1 MATTLHDLIDAIE
14 TKLAYLQAN
23 HASMPIKMLQAERG
37 QAIAFGTHILND
49 ADLDISRE
57 DYMRVYDAVIE
68 LDRVGY

>member
-1 MATTLHDLIDAIE
+1 MAKLQQQIE
-14 TKLAYLQAN
+14 SIVTALAFLQAN
-23 HASMPIKMLQAERG
+23 HATMPVEKVREQRG
-37 QAIAFGTHILND
+37 EAMALGTAILND